1 MTLTQAAII
10 TKRGIIIFFALVF
23 LGIAGKVGYGIWYSH
38 YLSTLPPV
46 EEKPEMKF
54 GSLPSAV
61 FPKAEVT
68 SSNYSYSIDT
78 TTGNL
83 PQTPKLMKIYFLPVS
98 GISLLSSDKSKKL
111 AASLGFSIGPDK
123 ISQTLYK
130 YTDDSN
136 GYLTIDLSNGN
147 FHLQRQTA
155 TAKSDLASA
164 KSDLATASAQIENSQ
179 FDSSALQKNFKDYL
193 SGKDLL
199 PKDLDNGKINVIYS
213 NNNKEDSN
221 FAEVNLWPSEV
232 DKIPIITA
240 IFNKSLVRAIVN
252 KSTDKVNR
260 YTKIDY
266 TYWPV
271 DITTS
276 STYPII
282 TAEQALN
289 DLRSGKGY
297 ISIEPKNAQVSIT
310 SVYLAYYQTEEY
322 TPYLQPIF
330 IFEGPHFVALVP
342 AIKTTR

>member
-10 TKRGIIIFFALVF
+10 TKRGIVIFFALVF
-23 LGIAGKVGYGIWYSH
+23 LGVAGKVGYGIWYSH

-54 GSLPSAV
+54 GNLPPVV

-83 PQTPKLMKIYFLPVS
+83 PQTPKLIKIYFLPIS

-147 FHLQRQTA
+147 FHLERQTA
-155 TAKSDLASA
+155 TA
-164 KSDLATASAQIENSQ
+164 SAQMMNSL
-179 FDSSALQKNFKDYL
+179 FDPGALQKNFKDYL

-199 PKDLDNGKINVIYS
+199 PKDLDNGKINVVYS

-232 DKIPIITA
+232 DKIPIIAA